1 MKASVWLAPVAFVA
15 IMFGTI
21 GVAQATGGWVTS
33 GKQTVTAGQRLTA
46 DDLKGWM
53 TLQQASDGLG
63 LPLETLIAAIDP
75 PAGVAL
81 TGATAFKD
89 LEALVPGFELTSFRE
104 VIRLLLNPTTSAAPT
119 SPSAAPTSA
128 PAPQPSATHTP
139 TGIPTGTGSAS
150 ETGASGSVTGQSTLR
165 GIARDNGLDPAVLA
179 RESGLPADVNLDAT
193 LKTLRDSYPGWEIQA
208 VRDAVARL
216 GKR

>member
-15 IMFGTI
+15 IMCGTI
-21 GVAQATGGWVTS
+21 GVVQATGGWVTS

-63 LPLETLIAAIDP
+63 LPLGTLIAAIDP

-104 VIRLLLNPTTSAAPT
+104 VIRLLLNPTISAAPT

-150 ETGASGSVTGQSTLR
+150 GTGASGSVTGQSTLR

>member
-15 IMFGTI
+15 IMCGTI
-21 GVAQATGGWVTS
+21 GVVQATGGWVTS

-104 VIRLLLNPTTSAAPT
+104 VIRLLLNPTISAAPT

-150 ETGASGSVTGQSTLR
+150 GTGASGSVTGQSTLR